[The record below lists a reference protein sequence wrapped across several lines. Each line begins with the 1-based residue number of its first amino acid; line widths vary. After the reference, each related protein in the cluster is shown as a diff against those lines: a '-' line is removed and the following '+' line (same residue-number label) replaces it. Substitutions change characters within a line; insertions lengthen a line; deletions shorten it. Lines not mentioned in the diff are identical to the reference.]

1 MKQKLML
8 VGTAI
13 LISAFLFFCNKNT
26 TPTETVPLTK
36 ANNKQQLSHSQTA
49 QQTQTINQTDS
60 ILSTISPQKMV
71 RCNDIAEMFTNPII
85 EDSFN
90 WYSANQ
96 DIFFDNIKQQQTQQS
111 RIASA
116 FINKNKSIETDIENF
131 DMLSKTYPSN
141 KLIAFNLMLHCNNST
156 ANVCDDQMMQRSLD
170 TDTENGALW
179 LQMALYQLKADNIE
193 RAQLS
198 LMQFIQ
204 SQGYNEYSGD
214 FFSTIDL
221 ALKAAGAND
230 DLSLKIALL
239 GIAATR
245 YQTNFAPLIKLC
257 RKTDTDNAALLNIC
271 LQTSERLIESKGG
284 LLTHQMGLSIQKSM
298 LEKYGDS
305 EGIANNSSAQKA
317 FDTFNEEANIAMN
330 MVLRSRKR
338 TGDWLSLNIDYGE
351 LAALEYMIDQA
362 KQLSA
367 NNQQDLC
374 AIDW

>member
-8 VGTAI
+8 AGTALLVFALLFI
-13 LISAFLFFCNKNT
+13 FSENKTLIQNVIQAKT
-26 TPTETVPLTK
+26 
-36 ANNKQQLSHSQTA
+36 NNEQQLSTPQNA
-49 QQTQTINQTDS
+49 QQTQTTNQTAS
-60 ILSTISPQKMV
+60 IQPNISPNEMV
-71 RCNDIAEMFTNPII
+71 RCNGMAEMFTDPII

-96 DIFFDNIKQQQTQQS
+96 DIFFDNIKQQQTQQA

-116 FINKNKSIETDIENF
+116 FINKNKSIEADIKMF
-131 DMLSKTYPSN
+131 DTLSQTYPSN
-141 KLIAFNLMLHCNNST
+141 KLIAFNLMLHCGYST
-156 ANVCDDQMMQRSLD
+156 VEVCDETMMQRALD
-170 TDTENGALW
+170 TDNQNGALW
-179 LQMALYQLKADNIE
+179 LQMAIYQLKSADVE
-193 RAQLS
+193 KAKKS
-198 LMQFIQ
+198 LVQFIH
-204 SQGYNEYSGD
+204 SQRYNEYSGD
-214 FFSTIDL
+214 YLSTIDL
-221 ALKAAGAND
+221 ALKEAGAND
-230 DLSLKIALL
+230 DLSLKIAML

-245 YQTNFAPLIKLC
+245 YKPNYSLLIKLC
-257 RKTDTDNAALLNIC
+257 DKTDTDNASLLNIC

-284 LLTHQMGLSIQKSM
+284 LFTHQMGLSIQKSM

-362 KQLSA
+362 KQASA
-367 NNQQDLC
+367 NHQQDQC
-374 AIDW
+374 AVDW

>member
-13 LISAFLFFCNKNT
+13 LISAFFFFCNKNT

-141 KLIAFNLMLHCNNST
+141 KLIAFNLMLHCGYST
-156 ANVCDDQMMQRSLD
+156 VEVCDETMMQRALD
-170 TDTENGALW
+170 TDNQNGALW

-257 RKTDTDNAALLNIC
+257 RTTDTDNAALLNIC
-271 LQTSERLIESKGG
+271 LQTSERLIESKDG
-284 LLTHQMGLSIQKSM
+284 LFTHQMGLSIQKSM

-338 TGDWLSLNIDYGE
+338 TLDWLSLNIDYGE

-362 KQLSA
+362 KQASA
-367 NNQQDLC
+367 NHQQDQC
-374 AIDW
+374 AVDW

>member
-13 LISAFLFFCNKNT
+13 LISAFFFFCNKNT

-36 ANNKQQLSHSQTA
+36 ANNKQQLSYSQTA
-49 QQTQTINQTDS
+49 QQTQTINQIDS

-141 KLIAFNLMLHCNNST
+141 KLIAFNLMLHCSNST
-156 ANVCDDQMMQRSLD
+156 ANVCDDQMMQRALD

-214 FFSTIDL
+214 YLSTIDL
-221 ALKAAGAND
+221 ALREAGAND
-230 DLSLKIALL
+230 DLSLKIAML

-245 YQTNFAPLIKLC
+245 YKPNYSLLIKLC
-257 RKTDTDNAALLNIC
+257 DKTDTDNASLLNIC
-271 LQTSERLIESKGG
+271 LQTSERLIESKDG
-284 LLTHQMGLSIQKSM
+284 LFTHQMGLSIQKSM

-338 TGDWLSLNIDYGE
+338 TLDWLSLNIDYGE

-362 KQLSA
+362 KQASA
-367 NNQQDLC
+367 NHQQDQC
-374 AIDW
+374 AVDW

>member
-13 LISAFLFFCNKNT
+13 LILAFLFFCKKNT
-26 TPTETVPLTK
+26 TPTETLPLTK
-36 ANNKQQLSHSQTA
+36 ANNKQQLSYSQTA
-49 QQTQTINQTDS
+49 QQTQTINKTDS
-60 ILSTISPQKMV
+60 IVSTISPQKMV

-131 DMLSKTYPSN
+131 DLLSKTYPSN
-141 KLIAFNLMLHCNNST
+141 KLIAFNLMLHCSNST
-156 ANVCDDQMMQRSLD
+156 ANVCDDQMMQRALD

-179 LQMALYQLKADNIE
+179 LQLALYQLKADNIE

-257 RKTDTDNAALLNIC
+257 RKTDTDNAALLNMC
-271 LQTSERLIESKGG
+271 LQTSQRLMESKGG
-284 LLTHQMGLSIQKSM
+284 LLAQQVALSIQNNV

-305 EGIANNSSAQKA
+305 EELANNASATKA
-317 FDTFNEEANIAMN
+317 FATFNEEANIAMN

-362 KQLSA
+362 KQASA
-367 NNQQDLC
+367 NHQQDQC
-374 AIDW
+374 AVDW